1 MKDFLF
7 WLSILFCI
15 LILCICEQYTGYEHA
30 EKNFIKSCIT
40 KNEVVVD
47 GIRFA
52 CFQYILEENNNNVQN
67 N

>member
-1 MKDFLF
+1 MKEFLF
-7 WLSILFCI
+7 WLFMIMCI
-15 LILCICEQYTGYEHA
+15 IGLSICEQYTGYEHA

-52 CFQYILEENNNNVQN
+52 CFQYILEKNNNVQN